1 MSPPHRGNKRS
12 PGYPGRSS
20 CLRCLPGFLCV
31 LGFWCFQCFFH
42 ILLTTADIANAVVV
56 NLHACLDHFTSFLW
70 TTILS
75 MNGHSNSGGSSV
87 ISVYRFA
94 LSRKL
99 SVPFPVSRR
108 RWISLFL
115 WNTGGVSRPTRV
127 FSHSGGQ
134 GMPAGV
140 KEGCTGPDFA
150 KK

>member
-1 MSPPHRGNKRS
+1 
-12 PGYPGRSS
+12 
-20 CLRCLPGFLCV
+20 
-31 LGFWCFQCFFH
+31 
-42 ILLTTADIANAVVV
+42 
-56 NLHACLDHFTSFLW
+56 
-70 TTILS
+70 
-75 MNGHSNSGGSSV
+75 MNSRSNSGGSSV

-99 SVPFPVSRR
+99 SVPFTVSRR

-127 FSHSGGQ
+127 FSHSGGK